1 MRGNDAARSPTRGS
15 DLYERAPGAIPSDP
29 PARAS
34 AGCARTFSVAGV
46 LVQAHERAANDMA
59 AALREI
65 PGAIVHACAAGK
77 LAITLEAPDPA
88 SIVEQLTAIQRMPG
102 VLSAALVSEH
112 NAPLDTIDEELT
124 DE

>member
-1 MRGNDAARSPTRGS
+1 MRGNNAARSPTTGP
-15 DLYERAPGAIPSDP
+15 DLSQGAPGAIPPDP
-29 PARAS
+29 SARS
-34 AGCARTFSVAGV
+34 SPGCASSFSVAGV
-46 LVQAHERAANDMA
+46 LVQAHERAADGIA
-59 AALREI
+59 AALREV

-88 SIVEQLTAIQRMPG
+88 TIVEQLTAIQRMPG

-112 NAPLDTIDEELT
+112 SAPLDTIDEELA

>member
-1 MRGNDAARSPTRGS
+1 MRGNDATRSPTRRS
-15 DLYERAPGAIPSDP
+15 DSERAPGAIRSDP
-29 PARAS
+29 PVRS
-34 AGCARTFSVAGV
+34 GAGCASTFSVAGV
-46 LVQAHERAANDMA
+46 LVQAHERAANDIA

-112 NAPLDTIDEELT
+112 SAPLDTIDEELT

>member
-1 MRGNDAARSPTRGS
+1 MRGSDAARALTRGS
-15 DLYERAPGAIPSDP
+15 DSERAPGAIPSDP
-29 PARAS
+29 PARLA
-34 AGCARTFSVAGV
+34 AGCGSSTFSVAGV
-46 LVQAHERAANDMA
+46 LVQAHERAANEIA

-65 PGAIVHACAAGK
+65 PGAIVHAFAAGK
-77 LAITLEAPDPA
+77 LAVTLEAADPA

-112 NAPLDTIDEELT
+112 SAPLDTIDEELT

>member
-1 MRGNDAARSPTRGS
+1 MPSNDAPHGLVADSDVPRQASPAATF
-15 DLYERAPGAIPSDP
+15 DKTPPTTAGAVS
-29 PARAS
+29 
-34 AGCARTFSVAGV
+34 FSVAGV
-46 LVQAHERAANDMA
+46 LVQAHERAANEIA

-77 LAITLEAPDPA
+77 LAVTLEAADPA

-112 NAPLDTIDEELT
+112 SAPLDTIDEELT